1 MATITIDID
10 KVRRVLE
17 PALAYQPQVKPSI
30 NADEKSPL
38 MIIEL
43 PGAQAIDL
51 KALEAVSTALC
62 GFLGIR
68 GQVGV
73 VNCRLCLS
81 FWKDDILKEYYIE
94 QPMNPQ
100 NK

>member
-1 MATITIDID
+1 MATLSIDID
-10 KVRRVLE
+10 KVRKVLE

-38 MIIEL
+38 MTIEL
-43 PGAQAIDL
+43 PGAQAIYL
-51 KALEAVSTALC
+51 KTLEAVSTALC
-62 GFLGIR
+62 GFGIR

-81 FWKDDILKEYYIE
+81 FWKGDILKYFYVE
-94 QPMNPQ
+94 QPMNSQ

>member
-1 MATITIDID
+1 MSSVSINKD
-10 KVRRVLE
+10 KVLE
-17 PALAYQPQVKPSI
+17 AIKPAIAYQPQVKPSI
-30 NADEKSPL
+30 NAYEKSPL

>member
-10 KVRRVLE
+10 KVRLVLE

-51 KALEAVSTALC
+51 KALESVSTALC
-62 GFLGIR
+62 GFLYHR
-68 GQVGV
+68 AQVGLA
-73 VNCRLCLS
+73 NGHFCIA
-81 FWKDDILKEYYIE
+81 FWKSDILKDYYIE
-94 QPMNPQ
+94 Q
-100 NK
+100 